1 LINEK
6 LERYWSKCSLC
17 GVKGN
22 KKVNVRPFMNLANVR
37 DEIHGKENKDSGK
50 VEMTAKRSSGSY
62 QDAGVDTE
70 REEEGLKLLVSRIKK
85 TWPSGEGFG
94 SVKLDIG
101 FFANVID
108 LGGIGLAISADGV
121 GSKVLV
127 AQMMG
132 KYDTVGIDCVAM
144 NVNDILCVGAR
155 PISMVDYIAIQ
166 EAKPRLLD
174 EIAIGLCE
182 GAKMA
187 NISISGGEIAQLQ
200 DIINGQEEGYGFD
213 LAGMAVG
220 TVALDKFIIG
230 KNIDDGDVIIG
241 LESNGI
247 HSNGATLARR
257 TFFQQNNFT
266 IQSEFSE
273 LDCPLGEELLKPTYI
288 YVKEIM
294 EMLDLG
300 LAIKALVH
308 ITSDGF
314 LNLTRG
320 VSAVA
325 YHIEELPPIP
335 PIFELIQ
342 KYGRIPDEEMFRV
355 YNMGIGFCILVSPK
369 DADRVISI
377 ARSHGKRARRIGYAT
392 PDELRRVYVREKGLV
407 GQGKRFEKAKG

>member
-1 LINEK
+1 
-6 LERYWSKCSLC
+6 
-17 GVKGN
+17 
-22 KKVNVRPFMNLANVR
+22 MNLANVR

-155 PISMVDYIAIQ
+155 PVSMVDYIAIQ

-273 LDCPLGEELLKPTYI
+273 LDCPLGEELLKPTHI

-392 PDELRRVYVREKGLV
+392 PDELRRVYVGEKGLV